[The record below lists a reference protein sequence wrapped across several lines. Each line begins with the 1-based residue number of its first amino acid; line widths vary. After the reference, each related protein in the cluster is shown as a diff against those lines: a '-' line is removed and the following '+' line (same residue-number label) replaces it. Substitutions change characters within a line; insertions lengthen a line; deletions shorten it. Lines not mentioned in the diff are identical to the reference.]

1 MKITVTATVS
11 DYVFELDVSGELEL
25 ENFKAFCEV
34 ESGFPSNEIVISFKG
49 QPLLDDKK
57 SLIDYGIGD
66 GDMVELQHIMQA
78 ATAAAAANV
87 GGQQAS
93 NGRLNDGSGRSTVR
107 FHQRCESLNGLTSN
121 FARFCNVSLL
131 LFL

>member
-1 MKITVTATVS
+1 MKITVTTVS
-11 DYVFELDVSGELEL
+11 DYVFELDVSEELEL

-57 SLIDYGIGD
+57 SLKDCGISD

-78 ATAAAAANV
+78 ATAAAAAAGV
-87 GGQQAS
+87 GGQQS
-93 NGRLNDGSGRSTVR
+93 PSG
-107 FHQRCESLNGLTSN
+107 G
-121 FARFCNVSLL
+121 
-131 LFL
+131 